1 MDTTQPAPPPPVAV
15 DARPVDPGPVDPGP
29 VDPGKA
35 DARPT
40 GAVRRAV
47 RELTLVAVLF
57 LAYKAGRLAVAGRSA
72 DAQVNGERIWWF
84 ERLLHLPDEAA
95 VQAPLLV
102 HELPVRLAN
111 CYYAY
116 VHFPATALCLI
127 WLYLRHPAHYRWM
140 RRALAALTASA
151 LALHVLV
158 PLAPPRMT
166 ALTGLVDT
174 GRRYGP
180 AVYGPPEADTLSNQY
195 AAMPS
200 LHVGWAVAVALVLV
214 TVTAGRWRWL
224 WLAHPVLTLLVVV
237 GTGNHYWLDAVV
249 AVTLLGL
256 ILAALP
262 CPDAPRRPPAG
273 PAPGARLRPHVVP
286 APRRPGGAAR
296 RRSPRTPSAADA
308 RLRPPRRG

>member
-15 DARPVDPGPVDPGP
+15 DARP
-29 VDPGKA
+29 A
-35 DARPT
+35 

-84 ERLLHLPDEAA
+84 ERLLHLPNEVA

-116 VHFPATALCLI
+116 VHFPATVLCLV

-174 GRRYGP
+174 GSRYGP

-200 LHVGWAVAVALVLV
+200 LHVGWAVAVAVALV

-224 WLAHPVLTLLVVV
+224 WLAHPAVTLLVVV
-237 GTGNHYWLDAVV
+237 GTGNHYWLDGAV

-262 CPDAPRRPPAG
+262 RPDAPRRPPAG
-273 PAPGARLRPHVVP
+273 PAPAARLRPHV
-286 APRRPGGAAR
+286 
-296 RRSPRTPSAADA
+296 
-308 RLRPPRRG
+308 

>member
-1 MDTTQPAPPPPVAV
+1 MDTTQPAPPPVTV
-15 DARPVDPGPVDPGP
+15 
-29 VDPGKA
+29 

-47 RELTLVAVLF
+47 RELSLVAALF
-57 LAYKAGRLAVAGRSA
+57 LAYKAGRTLVAGRSGTA
-72 DAQVNGERIWWF
+72 LVNGERIWWL

-116 VHFPATALCLI
+116 VHFPATVLCLV
-127 WLYLRHPAHYRWM
+127 WLYLRHPVHYRWM
-140 RRALAALTASA
+140 RRALAVLTAAA

-174 GRRYGP
+174 GSRYGP
-180 AVYGPPEADTLSNQY
+180 AVYGPPDTDTLSNQY

-200 LHVGWAVAVALVLV
+200 LHVGWAVAVAVALI
-214 TVTAGRWRWL
+214 TVTSGRWRWF

-237 GTGNHYWLDAVV
+237 GTGNHYWLDGIV
-249 AVTLLGL
+249 AVTLLGV
-256 ILAALP
+256 ILAGLP
-262 CPDAPRRPPAG
+262 RPGASRRRPAG
-273 PAPGARLRPHVVP
+273 PEYAARLRPHVVP
-286 APRRPGGAAR
+286 APRRPGGVGR
-296 RRSPRTPSAADA
+296 RRSPRTPSAADG

>member
-1 MDTTQPAPPPPVAV
+1 VDITQPTPPPVTADV
-15 DARPVDPGPVDPGP
+15 RP
-29 VDPGKA
+29 A
-35 DARPT
+35 

-47 RELTLVAVLF
+47 RELAFVAVLF
-57 LAYKAGRLAVAGRSA
+57 LAYKAGRVAVTGRSGTA
-72 DAQVNGERIWWF
+72 RANGERIWWL
-84 ERLLHLPDEAA
+84 ERLFHLPNEAA

-116 VHFPATALCLI
+116 AHFPATALCLV
-127 WLYLRHPAHYRWM
+127 WLYLRHPVHYRWM
-140 RRALAALTASA
+140 RRALAALTAAA

-174 GRRYGP
+174 GSRYGP

-200 LHVGWAVAVALVLV
+200 LHVGWAVAIAVALVM
-214 TVTAGRWRWL
+214 VTAGRWRWL
-224 WLAHPVLTLLVVV
+224 WLAHPALTLLVVV
-237 GTGNHYWLDAVV
+237 CTGNHYWLDGIV

-262 CPDAPRRPPAG
+262 GPDAPHRPPG
-273 PAPGARLRPHVVP
+273 PAPAARLRPHVVP
-286 APRRPGGAAR
+286 APRRPGGADR

>member
-1 MDTTQPAPPPPVAV
+1 MDITRPAPPPVT
-15 DARPVDPGPVDPGP
+15 
-29 VDPGKA
+29 A
-35 DARPT
+35 DARPP

-47 RELTLVAVLF
+47 RELALVAVLF

-72 DAQVNGERIWWF
+72 TARANGERIWWL

-95 VQAPLLV
+95 VQAPLLL
-102 HELPVRLAN
+102 HELPVQLAN

-127 WLYLRHPAHYRWM
+127 WLYLRHPVHYRWL
-140 RRALAALTASA
+140 RRALAALTAAA

-174 GRRYGP
+174 GSRYGP

-200 LHVGWAVAVALVLV
+200 LHVGWAVAVAVALV

-224 WLAHPVLTLLVVV
+224 WLAHPVLTLFVVV
-237 GTGNHYWLDAVV
+237 GTGNHYWLDGVV
-249 AVTLLGL
+249 AVVLLGL
-256 ILAALP
+256 ILAVLP
-262 CPDAPRRPPAG
+262 RPGVPRRPPDP
-273 PAPGARLRPHVVP
+273 PASAARLRPHVVP
-286 APRRPGGAAR
+286 PPRRPGGAGR
-296 RRSPRTPSAADA
+296 RRSPRTPSAADG

>member
-1 MDTTQPAPPPPVAV
+1 MTQPAPPPVT
-15 DARPVDPGPVDPGP
+15 
-29 VDPGKA
+29 A
-35 DARPT
+35 DARPP

-47 RELTLVAVLF
+47 RELSLVAVLF
-57 LAYKAGRLAVAGRSA
+57 LAYKAGRVAVAGRSA
-72 DAQVNGERIWWF
+72 TARANGERIWWL

-127 WLYLRHPAHYRWM
+127 WLYLRHPVHYRWL
-140 RRALAALTASA
+140 RRALAALTAGA

-166 ALTGLVDT
+166 ALTGLVDS
-174 GRRYGP
+174 GSRYGP

-200 LHVGWAVAVALVLV
+200 LHVGWALAVAVALVA
-214 TVTAGRWRWL
+214 VTAGRWRWL
-224 WLAHPVLTLLVVV
+224 WLAHPVLTLFVVV
-237 GTGNHYWLDAVV
+237 GTGNHYWLDGLVAVV
-249 AVTLLGL
+249 LLGL
-256 ILAALP
+256 IVAVLP
-262 CPDAPRRPPAG
+262 RPGVPRRPPDPPVSA
-273 PAPGARLRPHVVP
+273 ARLRPHVVP
-286 APRRPGGAAR
+286 PPRRPGDAGR
-296 RRSPRTPSAADA
+296 RRSPRTPSAADG